1 MERVHATCE
10 GGCRLGLL
18 VLAGLPGAGKSTLC
32 RRLQGQLGP
41 SLEVV
46 VVSFDDVMHRVQEAA
61 EAHEW
66 SPEQWH
72 ASRIAAMHLVSEA
85 LSRRVEHSAPA
96 SAAASTPDPASA
108 SADNTT
114 SPDSACEKLTAR
126 GRLVLVDDN
135 SWLRS
140 MRRQLYVAARDAAE
154 PCAFAVLHLSL
165 DADTCIARD
174 TARRAE
180 ERVGEATIRKMLAH
194 FEPPGMCNDRCWECV
209 HSTTQNAASPLDE
222 LSRDVEVLA
231 RALFTTSAHVP
242 ARPVEG
248 ISLAERQA
256 QRERTMASLS
266 HHADLWLRAR
276 VSAFVQGESGG
287 SKRQRAERANAA
299 RKHILGAVHSHLSG
313 LHDDDDH
320 EGALKALETWLRSE
334 WEVQVAG
341 GHANGNASASHT

>member
-1 MERVHATCE
+1 MENIHATRE
-10 GGCRLGLL
+10 GGPRLGLL

-32 RRLQGQLGP
+32 RRLQAQLGS

-46 VVSFDDVMHRVQEAA
+46 VVSFDDVMHRLQEAA
-61 EAHEW
+61 EAQEW
-66 SPEQWH
+66 TPEQWH

-85 LSRRVEHSAPA
+85 LSTRVERSA
-96 SAAASTPDPASA
+96 SALASDSMPGPASA
-108 SADNTT
+108 SSVNNTT
-114 SPDSACEKLTAR
+114 SADSASEKLTAR
-126 GRLVLVDDN
+126 GRLILVDDN

-140 MRRQLYVAARDAAE
+140 MRRLLYVAARDAAE

-174 TARRAE
+174 VSRRAD
-180 ERVGEATIRKMLAH
+180 ERVGEATIRKMLTH

-209 HSTTQNAASPLDE
+209 HSTTVSAAFPLDE
-222 LSRDVEVLA
+222 LASDAEALA
-231 RALFTTSAHVP
+231 RALFATSTHVP

-256 QRERTMASLS
+256 ERERTMASLS

-276 VSAFVQGESGG
+276 VSALVQDESGG

-299 RKHILGAVHSHLSG
+299 RKHILAAVHVYLSTVHDEDHESHLQ
-313 LHDDDDH
+313 
-320 EGALKALETWLRSE
+320 ALETWLRSE